1 MSKDRQEIQEQ
12 LDRARAGDRDAFA
25 ELFEPY
31 RPLVTRIAIR
41 LVGPDASDDVV
52 VDTCVKGWQALPRF
66 EGSEALGRWWCRIA
80 RNAALD
86 EIRRRRRREDALPT
100 QEPLVTLEEDGPTD
114 PLAQVADPRA
124 PSPAEFAERKD
135 LAELIERALAKLGED
150 HRTTLLLR
158 EVDGLEYRQ
167 IAQATGVS
175 IGTVMSR
182 LFHARRRMR
191 RLIEEEQAHETA

>member
-1 MSKDRQEIQEQ
+1 MNQDQKGIQEQ

-66 EGSEALGRWWCRIA
+66 EGTEALGRWWCRIV

-86 EIRRRRRREDALPT
+86 ELRRLRRREEALPT
-100 QEPLVTLEEDGPTD
+100 QEPLATLEDDGLDD
-114 PLAQVADPRA
+114 PLARVADPGA
-124 PSPAEFAERKD
+124 PSPAQLAERKE
-135 LAELIERALAKLGED
+135 LGELIERALAKLGED
-150 HRTTLLLR
+150 HRTAILLR

-182 LFHARRRMR
+182 LFHARRRLR